1 MRLVIA
7 AVLLG
12 LVSTGDASAE
22 EIRGVVKFAGK
33 APERAKI
40 DRSAEPR
47 CPQDEPAED
56 VVVTDG
62 KLQDV
67 VVRVIKGPKRA
78 LDREFA
84 VPTEPVVIDQSGC
97 AYRPR
102 VSVARRGQELE
113 VRNSDPLF
121 HNVRGVAGESV
132 AFNLPQPAKGKP
144 IVRELE
150 DEVTALKCDV
160 HPWMAA
166 WVVRVEHPYV
176 AVTGADGAFVLKD
189 LVPGSYTV
197 EAWHPTLGRQT
208 TKVVVKKG
216 KKPAKATLTFRAAK

>member
-1 MRLVIA
+1 MRLVL

-12 LVSTGDASAE
+12 VTSTASAE
-22 EIRGVVKFAGK
+22 EIRGVVKFSGSP
-33 APERAKI
+33 PERAAV

-47 CPQDEPAED
+47 CPQDALAED
-56 VVVTDG
+56 VVVVDG

-78 LDREFA
+78 LDRDFA
-84 VPTEPVVIDQSGC
+84 VPSDPVVIDQDGC

-102 VSVARRGQELE
+102 VSVARRGQKLE

-121 HNVRGVAGESV
+121 HNVRGVAGDDV
-132 AFNLPQPAKGKP
+132 AFNLPQPAKAKP
-144 IVRELE
+144 ITRDLE
-150 DEVTALKCDV
+150 NEVTALKCDV

-166 WVVRVEHPYV
+166 WVVRVEHPYY

-216 KKPAKATLTFRAAK
+216 KKAAKATLTFRAAK

>member
-1 MRLVIA
+1 MRLVLA
-7 AVLLG
+7 AAILCFA
-12 LVSTGDASAE
+12 TTASAE
-22 EIRGVVKFAGK
+22 EIRGVVKLKGK
-33 APERAKI
+33 PPARAKV
-40 DRSAEPR
+40 DRTAEPR
-47 CPQDEPAED
+47 CPQDALAED

-62 KLQDV
+62 KVQDV
-67 VVRVIKGPKRA
+67 LVRVIKGPKRA
-78 LDREFA
+78 LDREF
-84 VPTEPVVIDQSGC
+84 VLPTDPVVIDQDGC

-102 VSVARRGQELE
+102 IAVARPGQKLE

-121 HNVRGVAGESV
+121 HNVRGVAGDSV

-150 DEVTALKCDV
+150 GDVTALKCDV

-166 WVVRVEHPYV
+166 WVVLVGHPYY

-189 LVPGSYTV
+189 LVPGEYTV

-216 KKPAKATLTFRAAK
+216 KKAAKATLTFRAPK